1 MKSKIFYAVCI
12 ALLMGCEKKNDSF
25 PNASQLVLFQAEYIN
40 YALGYDHNGILIDS
54 SGNVSHFKFPKN
66 WHYPD
71 TANYLSESDM
81 NENIGQLDK
90 ASFTIEKDILL
101 KYFNKLNGASEG
113 QLSKPVN
120 RMFDAGELTYS
131 GYLYDSNNKK
141 YKHVLIRRDG
151 DWSIENN
158 SPEAEEIYR
167 WLMKIYFS
175 ENN

>member
-1 MKSKIFYAVCI
+1 
-12 ALLMGCEKKNDSF
+12 
-25 PNASQLVLFQAEYIN
+25 
-40 YALGYDHNGILIDS
+40 LI
-54 SGNVSHFKFPKN
+54 K
-66 WHYPD
+66 
-71 TANYLSESDM
+71 
-81 NENIGQLDK
+81 Q
-90 ASFTIEKDILL
+90 
-101 KYFNKLNGASEG
+101 GASEG

-141 YKHVLIRRDG
+141 YKHILIRKDG

-175 ENN
+175 KNN